1 MSGYSKQCFIVW
13 VILYCLYDVHN
24 MTQQKTTCCSCF
36 ALKDQC
42 ASDDIY
48 WQKMYEIKTK
58 TDTRITESSQIRTSS
73 TFSGKKFHVPFGT
86 RLFLVSSV
94 DHLKFLSASVHF
106 ESIYSFVFRTL
117 IVTSITHSLV
127 VL

>member
-13 VILYCLYDVHN
+13 VILFCLYDVHN

-86 RLFLVSSV
+86 QLFWCLLLIILSFFLQVSILNQFTVLSSV
-94 DHLKFLSASVHF
+94 L
-106 ESIYSFVFRTL
+106 
-117 IVTSITHSLV
+117 
-127 VL
+127 